1 MYFKVVPGLTL
12 TTEICCLV
20 IVSLYSMIAAAGGV
34 GGGSVYASAL
44 MAFNAPAHT
53 AIPMSKTI
61 IFAGAF
67 VLLLFNIQS
76 KSASE
81 PEKPG
86 VMWDLVIFIE
96 NATIVG
102 AVVGAVINAILPEWL
117 LILSEFVFFTHQGI
131 TEMMKGIKN
140 VKADRQKFAG
150 KKHVAMEDIMKAETV
165 VQEKITKETTSTS
178 INPVQVPE
186 QNPEILHGDEVEVN
200 TEVKPAPKITRFS
213 HWRYVSKPRLFI
225 FLFSVVLSTTCTIL
239 RAFVTK
245 CSAIYWSLLG
255 INFLIGIV
263 AIYLHNKLLMKSI
276 AKKEENVL
284 TGSKNNT
291 FSTPSMTVKYSII
304 GFLSGAIAAVMGI
317 GGGIIATPLM
327 LSMGIPPSVTR
338 MASST
343 MIAFTSFSSM
353 IQYMVLGQID
363 LQEVWVFMLV
373 VGILFPIGFYASAPV
388 IRIVRSTSVIN
399 VTMAAGVLISGI
411 FVAIQGVKIII
422 KMVDT
427 HVIDGFVNICK

>member
-1 MYFKVVPGLTL
+1 MYFKVVEGLTL

-20 IVSLYSMIAAAGGV
+20 IVSLYSMIAAAGGA

-117 LILSEFVFFTHQGI
+117 LILSEFVLFTHQGI
-131 TEMMKGIKN
+131 TEMVKGIKN

-150 KKHVAMEDIMKAETV
+150 KKHVAMEDILKAEAAESPARDQTV
-165 VQEKITKETTSTS
+165 VEANLE
-178 INPVQVPE
+178 NPDD
-186 QNPEILHGDEVEVN
+186 LHGDDIEVK

-291 FSTPSMTVKYSII
+291 FSTPSMTVKYSVI

-363 LQEVWVFMLV
+363 LQEVWIFMLF

-399 VTMAAGVLISGI
+399 VIMAAGVLVSGI

>member
-1 MYFKVVPGLTL
+1 MYFKVINGLTL
-12 TTEICCLV
+12 TTEICCLI
-20 IVSLYSMIAAAGGV
+20 IVSLYSLIAAAGGV

-61 IFAGAF
+61 IFAGAV

-76 KSASE
+76 KSVSE

-131 TEMMKGIKN
+131 TEMIKGIKN
-140 VKADRQKFAG
+140 VKADRLKFAG
-150 KKHVAMEDIMKAETV
+150 KKHVAMEDIMKAEIA
-165 VQEKITKETTSTS
+165 QGEKVISET
-178 INPVQVPE
+178 NPTNIMVPE
-186 QNPEILHGDEVEVN
+186 LISDILHGDEIV
-200 TEVKPAPKITRFS
+200 VKPELTSAIQVTQFS
-213 HWRYVSKPRLFI
+213 HWRYVSKLRLFI
-225 FLFSVVLSTTCTIL
+225 FLFSVALSTTCTIL
-239 RAFVTK
+239 RAFVPK
-245 CSAIYWSLLG
+245 CSTIYWSLLG
-255 INFLIGIV
+255 INFLIGIM

-284 TGSKNNT
+284 TGSQNNT
-291 FSTPSMTVKYSII
+291 FSTPSMTIKYSIV

-363 LQEVWVFMLV
+363 LQEVWVFMLF

-399 VTMAAGVLISGI
+399 VIMAAGVLVSGI
-411 FVAIQGVKIII
+411 FVAIQGVKIVV
-422 KMVDT
+422 KMVET